1 MNTLNTVRIAVAC
14 TAAFFAGLALADTS
28 SDPSQGTPS
37 ASQDVGGTPMTNSA
51 SGGPQSM
58 SHAQVYQDLV
68 HSINSGER
76 DRLNNDLYHG
86 N

>member
-1 MNTLNTVRIAVAC
+1 MNTMNTVRIAVAC
-14 TAAFFAGLALADTS
+14 AAALFAGLAFADTS
-28 SDPSQGTPS
+28 SDPSQGAPS

-51 SGGPQSM
+51 SGAPIGLT
-58 SHAQVYQDLV
+58 HAQVYQDLV
-68 HSINSGER
+68 RSTKSGER